1 MCYEKKEFFSS
12 LLLHHFRMLNSHVG
26 LRQLKPTDILQVTLY
41 IKSGMHFPAP
51 YYL

>member
-1 MCYEKKEFFSS
+1 MYYEKGNSS
-12 LLLHHFRMLNSHVG
+12 RLYAASFRMLNSYVG